1 MCFRK
6 HLAELFFALATQMAA
21 LPSMLPSHSQNA
33 GGMLTQAEEGM
44 KLFEAQQGTAA
55 EVGIPL
61 GNLRGDWLAQMLPD
75 ELESLP
81 FGKLT

>member
-55 EVGIPL
+55 EVGIPQVTC
-61 GNLRGDWLAQMLPD
+61 GEIGWPRCSQMNWNHYPLVN
-75 ELESLP
+75 
-81 FGKLT
+81 